1 MAGTFGQFS
10 TPIGPTNG
18 GKTLAYNNL
27 GTSPIVVAPANVN
40 RGSITFHNPG
50 SVNVVIFPVNVQNT
64 PGTVPTSNSGQP
76 SYANTALTP
85 TTTTLGGGLMVY
97 ANGGQITLTGECSGS
112 YQALA
117 TSGSNNPLTVIE
129 SNV

>member
-18 GKTLAYNNL
+18 GKIYAYNNL
-27 GTSPIVVAPANVN
+27 GTAPQVVAPSNVN

-50 SVNVVIFPVNVQNT
+50 SVNVVIFPSLVQALNVA
-64 PGTVPTSNSGQP
+64 PVNSGSNVP
-76 SYANTALTP
+76 LTP
-85 TTTTLGGGLMVY
+85 TTTTLGGGFMVY
-97 ANGGQITLTGECSGS
+97 ANGGQITLTGECQGAWQS
-112 YQALA
+112 LA

>member
-10 TPIGPTNG
+10 TPVGPTNG
-18 GKTLAYNNL
+18 GKILAYNNL
-27 GTSPIVVAPANVN
+27 GTTPEVVAPANVN

-50 SVNVVIFPVNVQNT
+50 SVNVVVFPVIVQNVPST
-64 PGTVPTSNSGQP
+64 APTSSNGQP
-76 SYANTALTP
+76 SYINTPLTP
-85 TTTTLGGGLMVY
+85 TTLTLGGGLLIY

-112 YQALA
+112 FQALA

>member
-18 GKTLAYNNL
+18 GKVYAYNNL
-27 GTSPIVVAPANVN
+27 GTSPQVVAPINVN

-50 SVNVVIFPVNVQNT
+50 SVNVVVFPVLVQALNT
-64 PGTVPTSNSGQP
+64 APTSTGSNVS
-76 SYANTALTP
+76 LTP
-85 TTTTLGGGLMVY
+85 TTSALGGGLMIY
-97 ANGGQITLTGECSGS
+97 ANGGQITMTGECQGAW
-112 YQALA
+112 QALA
-117 TSGSNNPLTVIE
+117 TSNSGNPLTVIE